1 MKWLTIVAAV
11 VKLFNYLG
19 LLPLAAIWN
28 SGVAVFSE
36 VVASRGSIFFTILKI
51 NCDVYL
57 CKEN

>member
-1 MKWLTIVAAV
+1 MKWLTTVAAI

-36 VVASRGSIFFTILKI
+36 VVASRGST
-51 NCDVYL
+51 VYL
-57 CKEN
+57 FHNIENKM